1 MRWWAGGCVAA
12 AVVVLAGCGA
22 PAGGGGAAGTATSGS
37 DSPRPSSPARA
48 TESSGGGATPTAGSS
63 ASAGSCAAGHV
74 EVTVSPGDRVRGLC
88 VRPGTVMTLLLRPRL
103 DDKRWTGV
111 VSSAPALVLVSGWQV
126 DPDGTAHATLRCAG
140 TRGGA
145 ARVTVSAKAP
155 DVAGAPRG
163 VFTLDVNVV
172 PYAQNG

>member
-1 MRWWAGGCVAA
+1 MRWWAGGCVVA

-22 PAGGGGAAGTATSGS
+22 PAGGNGATGTGASGS
-37 DSPRPSSPARA
+37 GSPRPSSPARPS
-48 TESSGGGATPTAGSS
+48 ESSGGAASPTAASS
-63 ASAGSCAAGHV
+63 TSAGSCAAGHV

-88 VRPGTVMTLLLRPRL
+88 VRPGAVVTLLLRPRL
-103 DDKRWTGV
+103 DDKRWTAV
-111 VSSAPALVLVSGWQV
+111 LSSLPALVVPAGWRV

-172 PYAQNG
+172 PYPQNG

>member
-1 MRWWAGGCVAA
+1 MRWWALGCAVA

-22 PAGGGGAAGTATSGS
+22 PAGGGGAAGTGTSGS
-37 DSPRPSSPARA
+37 GSPAGA
-48 TESSGGGATPTAGSS
+48 STSSGGAATPTSAASASS
-63 ASAGSCAAGHV
+63 ASCAAGHV
-74 EVTVSPGDRVRGLC
+74 QVAVSPGDRVRQLC
-88 VRPGTVMTLLLRPRL
+88 LRPGAVVTLVLRPRV

-111 VSSAPALVLVSGWQV
+111 VSSAPALVVPAGWQV
-126 DPDGTAHATLRCAG
+126 DADGTAHATLRCAG

-172 PYAQNG
+172 PYPQNG

>member
-1 MRWWAGGCVAA
+1 MRWWALGCAVA

-22 PAGGGGAAGTATSGS
+22 PAGGGGAAGTGTSGS
-37 DSPRPSSPARA
+37 GSPAGA
-48 TESSGGGATPTAGSS
+48 STSSSGAATPTS
-63 ASAGSCAAGHV
+63 APSVSAASCAAGHLQ
-74 EVTVSPGDRVRGLC
+74 VTVSPGDRVRRLC
-88 VRPGTVMTLLLRPRL
+88 VRPGAVVTLVLRARV

-111 VSSAPALVLVSGWQV
+111 VSSAPALVVPAGWQV
-126 DPDGTAHATLRCAG
+126 DADGTAHATLRCAG

-172 PYAQNG
+172 PYPQNG